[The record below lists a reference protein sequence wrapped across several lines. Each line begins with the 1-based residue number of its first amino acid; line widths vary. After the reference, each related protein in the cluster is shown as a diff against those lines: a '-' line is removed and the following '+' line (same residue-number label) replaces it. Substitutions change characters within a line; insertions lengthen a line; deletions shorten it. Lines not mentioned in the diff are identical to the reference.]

1 MAEIQGKSILVRV
14 SEGSSYPESTVFLAF
29 LKLKHKIFYSENKI
43 TPGGSPSWRVWS
55 QTEFD
60 DTKFCYQ
67 LIRSDSIKICD
78 IFSFFKIKTQDF
90 FIRRIL
96 ASSEKK
102 NNNKTKKQS
111 SARVQWRVLS
121 NCLAKG

>member
-1 MAEIQGKSILVRV
+1 MYGGNPGEIDFGSSSREVRV

-43 TPGGSPSWRVWS
+43 TPGGSPSWQVWS

-67 LIRSDSIKICD
+67 LIRTDSIKICD
-78 IFSFFKIKTQDF
+78 IFSFFKIKAQDF
-90 FIRRIL
+90 FIRGIL

-102 NNNKTKKQS
+102 AKKKRKKS
-111 SARVQWRVLS
+111 SYSYA
-121 NCLAKG
+121 N